1 MNEILEL
8 KWFVLACPICF
19 CLGFFL
25 YWVID
30 VRERRHKEIKE
41 EIAKDEKLEIIE
53 EVFNEH
59 GDCEHEVEGPSADYD
74 GHHFISYSIDKKGKE
89 KILEVL

>member
-1 MNEILEL
+1 MIEL
-8 KWFVLACPICF
+8 KWFVLACPVCF

-30 VRERRHKEIKE
+30 VWEKRHKEIEEEMDKE
-41 EIAKDEKLEIIE
+41 EKLEIIE

-59 GDCEHEVEGPSADYD
+59 GDCEHDVIQPTSDTPGEHWINY
-74 GHHFISYSIDKKGKE
+74 YLDKKGRE
-89 KILEVL
+89 KILGVL